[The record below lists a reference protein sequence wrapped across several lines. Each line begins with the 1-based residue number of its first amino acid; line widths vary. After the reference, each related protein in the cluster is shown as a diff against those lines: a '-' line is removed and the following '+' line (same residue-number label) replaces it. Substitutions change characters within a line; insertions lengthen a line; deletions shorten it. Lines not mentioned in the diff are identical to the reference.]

1 MAQTEWETSLAS
13 AETNIVVRTASE
25 AELEQVIRTGQ
36 PIAPQPLSESENQPQ
51 TAARTPRANPAMGY
65 YDNEIRTH
73 LPNLTEDEKLIE
85 DVFDYAINIKKWGGW
100 TQYIDRSIRVG
111 TQPIELIRSIK
122 NSKGKLTVK
131 QIVESD
137 DFCKSFFGRNRY
149 TFKQKLLSQAS
160 NPIQYL
166 LDEMR

>member
-1 MAQTEWETSLAS
+1 MAQTEWETKLGS

-25 AELEQVIRTGQ
+25 AELDQVIRTGQ
-36 PIAPQPLSESENQPQ
+36 PITPQPANEYEQQSAP
-51 TAARTPRANPAMGY
+51 RTPRANPAMGY

-100 TQYIDRSIRVG
+100 TQYINRSIRVG

-122 NSKGKLTVK
+122 NSRGELTVK
-131 QIVESD
+131 KIVESD

-149 TFKQKLLSQAS
+149 TFKQKLLAEAG

>member
-1 MAQTEWETSLAS
+1 MAETEWETKLAS
-13 AETNIVVRTASE
+13 AEENIVIRIASE
-25 AELEQVIRTGQ
+25 AELEQVLRTGQ
-36 PIAPQPLSESENQPQ
+36 PITPQPLTEQEQ
-51 TAARTPRANPAMGY
+51 TAPRTPRANPAMGY
-65 YDNEIRTH
+65 YDNEIKNH
-73 LPNLTEDEKLIE
+73 LPTLTNDEKQILDI
-85 DVFDYAINIKKWGGW
+85 FDYAINIKKWGGW

-122 NSKGKLTVK
+122 NSRGKITVK

-137 DFCKSFFGRNRY
+137 DFCKAFFGRNRY
-149 TFKQKLLSQAS
+149 AFKQQLLKQAS